1 MIFSTVTSILVL
13 ALANILSVEAAQRNL
28 QYGYSYA
35 YYSYAYSTAST
46 SLETAASIATGAII
60 GIIVGV
66 VVCVA
71 ITVFCIVWFCCTH
84 KVMVNGQ
91 MKRQCKFCGNKQAP

>member
-1 MIFSTVTSILVL
+1 MLVF
-13 ALANILSVEAAQRNL
+13 ALANIISVDAAQRNL

-35 YYSYAYSTAST
+35 YYAYSYSAAAEG
-46 SLETAASIATGAII
+46 LETAASIATGAII
-60 GIIVGV
+60 GIVVGV

-71 ITVFCIVWFCCTH
+71 LTVFCIVWFCCTE

-91 MKRQCKFCGNKQAP
+91 LKR

>member
-1 MIFSTVTSILVL
+1 MIFSAVTSILVL
-13 ALANILSVEAAQRNL
+13 ALANIISVDAAQRNL
-28 QYGYSYA
+28 QWSSYNA
-35 YYSYAYSTAST
+35 YYAYSYSAAAEG
-46 SLETAASIATGAII
+46 LETAASIATGAII

-71 ITVFCIVWFCCTH
+71 ITVFCIVWFCCTE

-91 MKRQCKFCGNKQAP
+91 LKR